1 MGTSGLVAVLQPGE
15 LRPADEHSLWGV
27 VNDLSDLAEAEPPA
41 NESAL
46 AKRKRLLASKSV
58 DTALGRLETNQA
70 AVAAGEKARA
80 AAAAAAA
87 ARTPKKKKKTPSRG
101 EADEMDDDDFFGDVG
116 DDLGE
121 EDNDG
126 NNGV

>member
-46 AKRKRLLASKSV
+46 AKRKRLLASLGHRYKLVDKPEAPPRDAAPVNTSAAFSADGWPSTSAGASV
-58 DTALGRLETNQA
+58 HER
-70 AVAAGEKARA
+70 ARA
-80 AAAAAAA
+80 HWSLKRAA
-87 ARTPKKKKKTPSRG
+87 
-101 EADEMDDDDFFGDVG
+101 M
-116 DDLGE
+116 
-121 EDNDG
+121 G
-126 NNGV
+126 NG